1 MSTITVVTTRYR
13 PLDIDSLRD
22 IQVKRHIQTN
32 LREIKELINISG
44 FVDASGNSDSK
55 TREIRDWIEF
65 SLKQILTL
73 NDPDT
78 VFQRCI
84 EHLKRILT
92 HDGTNATIPLE
103 PDTVLGSDGHAY
115 GPRFLSIFQMT
126 APESIRNL
134 SPLHY
139 AEDPTPLTTRAH
151 TVVRDTINWL
161 RVKYGI
167 SVTSEQIEASY
178 ALLSGRRLA
187 TRAEQTLEARIAARR
202 AENAQWRARQASAAG
217 RALSEAFTIGA
228 ASLNRA
234 GIASCA
240 GIRAAV
246 EPQDAA
252 HLDVTQE
259 PLATIGPEDV
269 AVGVLE
275 DETTLL
281 AQVTTNMKV
290 ALDPLFNALATEHE
304 ASPELRAHEELQEV
318 APETIAKLRRD
329 IQTFNANTQAISLRN
344 QQLIAAAEHVGRAQD
359 ENQKQ
364 LTQLDAQIAK
374 VAEVQK
380 EIEVKPPN
388 TWITL
393 AVSFVSAGVC
403 FFLSPAAGP
412 LLGLHMAAGGGM
424 VAWAG
429 YDLQKR

>member
-1 MSTITVVTTRYR
+1 MSTMTVVSTRYR

-22 IQVKRHIQTN
+22 VQVKRYILTN
-32 LREIKELINISG
+32 LRELEELIRISG
-44 FVDASGNSDSK
+44 FVDALGNSDSK
-55 TREIRDWIEF
+55 TRQIRDWIEF
-65 SLKQILTL
+65 SSEQIRTL

-84 EHLKRILT
+84 DHLKRILT

-134 SPLHY
+134 SPLDY

-161 RVKYGI
+161 SVKYEI
-167 SVTSEQIEASY
+167 SLTSEQIEVSY
-178 ALLSGRRLA
+178 ARLSGRRLA
-187 TRAEQTLEARIAARR
+187 ARAEQTPEARLAARR
-202 AENAQWRARQASAAG
+202 AENAQLRARQASAAG
-217 RALSEAFTIGA
+217 SALAEAFTRGA

-234 GIASCA
+234 VIASGA
-240 GIRAAV
+240 GVRAAV
-246 EPQDAA
+246 EPQDTA
-252 HLDVTQE
+252 HLDVTHQ
-259 PLATIGPEDV
+259 AVAAIAPEDV
-269 AVGVLE
+269 ALGVLE

-281 AQVTTNMKV
+281 AQVTANMRV

-318 APETIAKLRRD
+318 APETIAQLRRD
-329 IQTFNANTQAISLRN
+329 IQTFNENTQAISLRN

-374 VAEVQK
+374 VAEAQK

-424 VAWAG
+424 GAWAG
-429 YDLQKR
+429 HDLQKL